1 MSSNWAPQDDKG
13 RWDGCLVA
21 SSTYVCAG
29 AGSHPCPAG
38 RSAVWLELRQGW
50 ASWVV
55 SSVLDPLLL
64 GGIRKSQAGPQS
76 LGSPEIFLTVSLD
89 T

>member
-1 MSSNWAPQDDKG
+1 M
-13 RWDGCLVA
+13 
-21 SSTYVCAG
+21 
-29 AGSHPCPAG
+29 
-38 RSAVWLELRQGW
+38 WLELRQGW